1 MTTTRTSAPA
11 PPLTTAECDRLR
23 RAGRLLIGAFAGF
36 VVSVATMIATNNG
49 YDAALSEAAEQRG
62 VALNDL
68 PAEAIAP
75 INHEYNEIWSGLLTL
90 ALIMLTLGTYI
101 AGVRMTAR
109 VRDGGTL
116 GRAAVACAAVMP
128 VCWFA
133 VYTLEYAV
141 GTDNPGRWIDIY
153 DAAYD
158 PVIATSSVT
167 GSLALLGVVVLMR
180 RAGVARRTG
189 VVVAA
194 LAVLVIVAAV
204 AFGAPPIVPLL
215 LGAIVGIVMVRT
227 ARSAA
232 IDAVG

>member
-1 MTTTRTSAPA
+1 MSTTKTSAPA
-11 PPLTTAECDRLR
+11 PVLTAAERSRLHR
-23 RAGRLLIGAFAGF
+23 SGWLLIGAFLGF

-49 YDAALSEAAEQRG
+49 YDAALSEAAKQRG

-75 INHEYNEIWSGLLTL
+75 INHEYNEIWSGGLTL
-90 ALIMLTLGTYI
+90 CLIMLTLGTYI
-101 AGVRMTAR
+101 AGVRTAAR
-109 VRDGGTL
+109 VRDGGAL

-128 VCWFA
+128 VCWLG

-141 GTDNPGRWIDIY
+141 GTDDPGRWIDIY

-158 PVIATSSVT
+158 PAIAISSVT
-167 GSLALLGVVVLMR
+167 GSLALLGVIVLMR

-194 LAVLVIVAAV
+194 LAVLVIGAAV

-215 LGAIVGIVMVRT
+215 LAAIVGIVMVRT
-227 ARSAA
+227 ARSAV
-232 IDAVG
+232 DAAG